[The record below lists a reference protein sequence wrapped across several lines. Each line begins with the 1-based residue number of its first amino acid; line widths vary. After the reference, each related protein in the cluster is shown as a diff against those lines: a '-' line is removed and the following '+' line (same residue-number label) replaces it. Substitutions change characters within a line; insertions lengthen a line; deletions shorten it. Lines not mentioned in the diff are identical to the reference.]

1 MNSPDGTKMNFI
13 PREFSINLGDSAAAL
28 TLPIEIASKARIDT
42 VACFHILEA
51 LLHKSD
57 LKTQRIL

>member
-1 MNSPDGTKMNFI
+1 MNFI
-13 PREFSINLGDSAAAL
+13 PREFSITLGDSAPASVN
-28 TLPIEIASKARIDT
+28 LPIEIASKARIDT